1 MGKKKK
7 QEIDL
12 SNIKTVRLEINFSVP
27 KEQFDELL
35 RKMAHIA
42 EGKHRIKSKMRK
54 IKTRRKRRRSNS
66 L

>member
-42 EGKHRIKSKMRK
+42 EGKTPDQVEEER
-54 IKTRRKRRRSNS
+54 
-66 L
+66 

>member
-1 MGKKKK
+1 MEKKKK

-35 RKMAHIA
+35 RKMAYIA
-42 EGKHRIKSKMRK
+42 EGKTPDQVEDEKDKDK
-54 IKTRRKRRRSNS
+54 EEKKKE
-66 L
+66 

>member
-27 KEQFDELL
+27 KEQVWWTTSNDG
-35 RKMAHIA
+35 AHWGR
-42 EGKHRIKSKMRK
+42 ENTGSS
-54 IKTRRKRRRSNS
+54 RRKERGK
-66 L
+66 

>member
-12 SNIKTVRLEINFSVP
+12 SKIKTVRLEINFSVP

-35 RKMAHIA
+35 RKMAHITEEKIPDQA
-42 EGKHRIKSKMRK
+42 EKKERGK
-54 IKTRRKRRRSNS
+54 
-66 L
+66 